1 METEINILSEDI
13 SLETGYQDPE
23 EIHESTE
30 NKEDSSIIIADILK
44 SIDSKMETR
53 AEISVVD
60 DILNTNLEDIG
71 VSGVV
76 ALSILWLLILKY
88 VGGGIKLG

>member
-1 METEINILSEDI
+1 MEIKNDILEEVI
-13 SLETGYQDPE
+13 SQESGSLDSE
-23 EIHESTE
+23 EIEESAE
-30 NKEDSSIIIADILK
+30 NKEDSSLVIADILK

-53 AEISVVD
+53 AETSVVT

-88 VGGGIKLG
+88 VGGGIKFE